1 MSRLGSWFR
10 SSGAKGSS
18 NASPAASSVNLSTK
32 DLSAKEMA
40 DIEDAMV
47 SAAFIMNDDIDG
59 AEERLRK
66 GDSAFHQL
74 GMSMTTFLRSVLGF
88 EKEVMNEASKR
99 LADTEAKAWADYKK
113 AEREGNATS
122 SRIYSPGTEF
132 LLIHAESQLMAAVVA
147 VLHESLTEAL
157 KGFYKLR
164 KAFVTLDGIMMQEA
178 KALEKEKGKA
188 DPPPLSSRKS
198 EDKMPGSFDDEEF
211 ADLDRNGDSDAEF
224 VDASEVLKSG
234 AGTPAEKKSD
244 GSGTQTPA
252 QDLAALSLDSD
263 TSTPAGD
270 ANLAPLQVSSQ
281 LADDSDSD
289 SGVFANPIDA
299 FIHSGANMCFGM
311 LLFMLSMVPP
321 AFSRLLYVVGFRGD
335 RERGVRMLWRSTQ
348 FDNINGAVSG
358 LILLGYYNGIM
369 GQADITPAERD
380 FDADAEMV
388 GYPAKKCEAL
398 LASMRTRYPDSRLWR
413 VEESRVLGQQRRLA
427 EAIQLLT
434 TGEESKMR
442 QVTALNCFELAL
454 AAMSHQDW
462 ELMQKTFLRCLELND
477 WSHTLYYYMAGCAEL
492 ELYRDAFHAE
502 SRDEDELRRRK
513 KKVEEL
519 FRKAPTVAG
528 RKKFMARQLPFDTF
542 ITRKVQKWEDR
553 AKELKI
559 DLADAVA
566 VSPAQE
572 MVNLWNGAKR
582 MNDEEL
588 HQSIGSLEWERCTM
602 PAEAVEKVKKTV
614 DEASIRSI
622 CLAAVYRAL
631 GRFEDA
637 RTILETEVLNA
648 DRAAFKGATRDEY
661 PMPMAHYEMAA
672 IAWAQCCQPEA
683 HKPAADEPAA
693 AADEEGQAKAAAEYR
708 KKKTEECQE
717 WLDKVVAWE
726 AFVFDARLGMRVQ
739 AALETLKWFNKK
751 NKWA

>member
-10 SSGAKGSS
+10 SAGKVSS
-18 NASPAASSVNLSTK
+18 NASPAASSVNLSSK
-32 DLSAKEMA
+32 ELSAKEMA
-40 DIEDAMV
+40 DIEEAMV
-47 SAAFIMNDDIDG
+47 AAAFIMNDDIDG

-74 GMSMTTFLRSVLGF
+74 GLAMTTFLRSVLGF

-113 AEREGNATS
+113 AERDATS
-122 SRIYSPGTEF
+122 SRIYAPGTEF

-164 KAFVTLDGIMMQEA
+164 KAFVTLDSIMMQEA
-178 KALEKEKGKA
+178 KALEKDKNKA
-188 DPPPLSSRKS
+188 DPPPLRQRMS
-198 EDKMPGSFDDEEF
+198 EEKMPGSFDDEEF
-211 ADLDRNGDSDAEF
+211 ADLERKSDSDIEF
-224 VDASEVLKSG
+224 VDANEVPKSG
-234 AGTPAEKKSD
+234 AVTPAEKKVN
-244 GSGTQTPA
+244 GSATLEAPA
-252 QDLAALSLDSD
+252 QDLAALSLDSG
-263 TSTPAGD
+263 TSTPSGD
-270 ANLAPLQVSSQ
+270 ARLAPLQVSSQ
-281 LADDSDSD
+281 MADDSDAD
-289 SGVFANPIDA
+289 SGVFSNPVDA

-335 RERGVRMLWRSTQ
+335 RERGVRMLWKSTQ
-348 FDNINGAVSG
+348 FDNLNGAVSG
-358 LILLGYYNGIM
+358 LILLGYYNGLL

-380 FDADAEMV
+380 FDANAEMV
-388 GYPAKKCEAL
+388 GYPAQKCEAL

-413 VEESRVLGQQRRLA
+413 VEEARVLAQQRNLA
-427 EAIQLLT
+427 DAIKLLT
-434 TGEESKMR
+434 TGQESKMR
-442 QVTALNCFELAL
+442 QVTALNAFELAL

-502 SRDEDELRRRK
+502 KKDEDEMRRRK
-513 KKVEEL
+513 KKAEEL
-519 FRKAPTVAG
+519 FRKAPTTAG

-542 ITRKVQKWEDR
+542 ITRKIQKWEER
-553 AKELKI
+553 AKEFKV
-559 DLADAVA
+559 DLADAVC

-572 MVNLWNGAKR
+572 MVSLWNGTKR

-588 HQSIGSLEWERCTM
+588 HMSIKSLGWERCTL
-602 PAEAVEKVKKTV
+602 PAEALEKVKKTP

-622 CLAAVYRAL
+622 CLAAIYRTL

-637 RTILETEVLNA
+637 RTILQTEVLNA
-648 DRAAFKGATRDEY
+648 DRAAFKGPTKDEY
-661 PMPMAHYEMAA
+661 PLPTAHYEMAA
-672 IAWAQCCQPEA
+672 VAWFECCQPEKRQA
-683 HKPAADEPAA
+683 VADEPTDA
-693 AADEEGQAKAAAEYR
+693 EGQVKAVADYR
-708 KKKTEECQE
+708 KKKLNECQE

-739 AALETLKWFNKK
+739 AALETLKWFKKK
-751 NKWA
+751 NNWV

>member
-10 SSGAKGSS
+10 SSAKGSS
-18 NASPAASSVNLSTK
+18 SASPASSSINLSSKELT
-32 DLSAKEMA
+32 AKEMA

-47 SAAFIMNDDIDG
+47 AAAFIMNDDIDG

-74 GMSMTTFLRSVLGF
+74 GLSMTTFLRSVLGF

-113 AEREGNATS
+113 AERDGQASS
-122 SRIYSPGTEF
+122 SRIYPPGTEF

-164 KAFVTLDGIMMQEA
+164 KAFVTLDGIMLQEA
-178 KALEKEKGKA
+178 KALEKDKGNA
-188 DPPPLSSRKS
+188 GTPPPA
-198 EDKMPGSFDDEEF
+198 EDKMPGSFDDQEF
-211 ADLDRNGDSDAEF
+211 ADLARNDDSDLEF
-224 VDASEVLKSG
+224 VDASEIPKSET
-234 AGTPAEKKSD
+234 GTPVEKKAD
-244 GSGTQTPA
+244 GSAPETPA
-252 QDLAALSLDSD
+252 RELAALDLNSG
-263 TSTPAGD
+263 TSTPSSGD
-270 ANLAPLQVSSQ
+270 AKLAPLQVSSPMA
-281 LADDSDSD
+281 ADDSETD
-289 SGVFANPIDA
+289 SGVFSNPVDA

-335 RERGVRMLWRSTQ
+335 RERGVRMLWKSTQ
-348 FDNINGAVSG
+348 FDNLNGAVSG

-413 VEESRVLGQQRRLA
+413 VEESRVMAQQRRLA
-427 EAIQLLT
+427 DAIQLLT
-434 TGEESKMR
+434 TGQESKMR
-442 QVTALNCFELAL
+442 QVTALNCFELGI

-462 ELMQKTFLRCLELND
+462 ELVQKTFLHCLELND

-492 ELYRDAFHAE
+492 ELYRDAFHSE
-502 SRDEDELRRRK
+502 GKDEGEMRRRK
-513 KKVEEL
+513 KKAEEL
-519 FRKAPTVAG
+519 FRKAPTMAG

-542 ITRKVQKWEDR
+542 ITRKIQKWEDR
-553 AKELKI
+553 AKEFKV
-559 DLADAVA
+559 DLADAIA

-572 MVNLWNGAKR
+572 MVNLWNGTKR
-582 MNDEEL
+582 MNDKEL
-588 HQSIGSLEWERCTM
+588 NQAVEGLAWERCTL
-602 PAEAVEKVKKTV
+602 PTEALEKVKNTP

-622 CLAAVYRAL
+622 SLAAIYRNL

-637 RTILETEVLNA
+637 RSILQTEVLNA
-648 DRAAFKGATRDEY
+648 DRAAFKGPTKDEY

-672 IAWAQCCQPEA
+672 VAWFEGCQPEKRA
-683 HKPAADEPAA
+683 PAADEPTDA
-693 AADEEGQAKAAAEYR
+693 EGQAKAVEDYR
-708 KKKTEECQE
+708 RRKTDECQE

-739 AALETLKWFNKK
+739 SALETLKWFKKK
-751 NKWA
+751 NAWA

>member
-10 SSGAKGSS
+10 SSAKASS
-18 NASPAASSVNLSTK
+18 NASPASSSLNLSSK
-32 DLSAKEMA
+32 ELSAKEMA
-40 DIEDAMV
+40 DIEDAMTA
-47 SAAFIMNDDIDG
+47 AAFIMNDDIDG

-99 LADTEAKAWADYKK
+99 LAETEAKAWADYKK
-113 AEREGNATS
+113 AEREGHASS
-122 SRIYSPGTEF
+122 SRIYPPGTEF

-164 KAFVTLDGIMMQEA
+164 KAFVTLDGIMLQEA
-178 KALEKEKGKA
+178 KALEKDKAKA
-188 DPPPLSSRKS
+188 DPPPLRQLMS
-198 EDKMPGSFDDEEF
+198 DGKMPGSFDDQEF
-211 ADLDRNGDSDAEF
+211 AGLDRNDDSDLEF
-224 VDASEVLKSG
+224 VDASEVVPKSG
-234 AGTPAEKKSD
+234 SETPAEKKPN
-244 GSGTQTPA
+244 GPA
-252 QDLAALSLDSD
+252 APETLPVQELAALDMNSG
-263 TSTPAGD
+263 TSTPSSGD
-270 ANLAPLQVSSQ
+270 AKLAPLQVSSQ
-281 LADDSDSD
+281 MADDSDTE
-289 SGVFANPIDA
+289 SGVFSNPVDA

-335 RERGVRMLWRSTQ
+335 RDRGVRMLWKSTQ
-348 FDNINGAVSG
+348 FDNLNGAVSG
-358 LILLGYYNGIM
+358 LILLGYYNGLM

-388 GYPAKKCEAL
+388 GYPAAKCEAL
-398 LASMRTRYPDSRLWR
+398 LASMRTRYPESRLWR
-413 VEESRVLGQQRRLA
+413 VEESRVMAQQRRLA
-427 EAIQLLT
+427 DAIQLLT

-502 SRDEDELRRRK
+502 KKDEEEMRRRK
-513 KKVEEL
+513 KKAEEL

-553 AKELKI
+553 AKELKV

-572 MVNLWNGAKR
+572 MVNLWNGTKR
-582 MNDEEL
+582 MNDDEL
-588 HQSIGSLEWERCTM
+588 NLSVKSLEWGRCTL
-602 PAEAVEKVKKTV
+602 PAEALAKVKATP
-614 DEASIRSI
+614 DESSIRSI
-622 CLAAVYRAL
+622 CLAAVYRTL

-637 RTILETEVLNA
+637 RTILQTEVLNA
-648 DRAAFKGATRDEY
+648 DRAAFKGPTKDEY
-661 PMPMAHYEMAA
+661 PLPMAHYEMAA
-672 IAWAQCCQPEA
+672 VAWFEACQPEKRA
-683 HKPAADEPAA
+683 AAADEPADA
-693 AADEEGQAKAAAEYR
+693 EGQAKATATYR
-708 KKKTEECQE
+708 KTKTDECQE

-739 AALETLKWFNKK
+739 AALETLKWFK
-751 NKWA
+751 NKNNWS